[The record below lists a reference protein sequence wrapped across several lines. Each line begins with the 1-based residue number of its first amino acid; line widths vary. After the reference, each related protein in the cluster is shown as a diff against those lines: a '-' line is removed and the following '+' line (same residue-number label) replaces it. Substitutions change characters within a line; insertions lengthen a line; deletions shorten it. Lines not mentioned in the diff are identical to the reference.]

1 MHTLAA
7 PALDARAAR
16 SRHAEV
22 VRPFHAESTR
32 VTQPGRLKIAPIC
45 LLVLLIAAAVQMT
58 YYYMAFDKQII
69 AAHLSAV
76 DAANAWHARMLFF
89 ATYVVIIVIGSA
101 LYLGLPALLNR
112 MPAYLINIPNPEYWL
127 APERRAESLARFAQ
141 DFYWLGVA
149 TLALVLI
156 EMQAA
161 LMVSLGT
168 APHLRGVV
176 LYLPLAVFVVF
187 MVVWLVRVNAMFRKP
202 T

>member
-7 PALDARAAR
+7 SALDARPAR
-16 SRHAEV
+16 SRPSEV
-22 VRPFHAESTR
+22 VRHPRPESTG
-32 VTQPGRLKIAPIC
+32 VSHPGRWKIAPIC
-45 LLVLLIAAAVQMT
+45 LLVLLIAAAAQMA
-58 YYYMAFDKQII
+58 YYYIAFDKQIV

-76 DAANAWHARMLFF
+76 DAENARHARMLFF
-89 ATYVVIIVIGSA
+89 ATYVVIIVLGSA

-112 MPAYLINIPNPEYWL
+112 LPAYLINIPNPEYWL
-127 APERRAESLARFAQ
+127 APERRTQSLARFAQ

-149 TLALVLI
+149 TMALVLI

-168 APHLRGVV
+168 APHLSGVV
-176 LYLPLAVFVVF
+176 LYLPLGVFVVF

-202 T
+202 A